1 LGIKKVY
8 LQIPLFK
15 VRVGSSPI
23 WTLTNVGI
31 KFHVTEK
38 ILFPKTLIGV
48 VFYIGFNFLPYG
60 NDRVMIEFVFEH
72 NLINQ

>member
-1 LGIKKVY
+1 MEKSKIYFSEFLIG
-8 LQIPLFK
+8 
-15 VRVGSSPI
+15 VGSSPV

-31 KFHVTEK
+31 KSIVIEEK
-38 ILFPKTLIGV
+38 LFPLTPIGV